1 MSLFTGM
8 NLFQWLR
15 PRPPKPTLDKR
26 DQQRLANLAPAAP
39 LSENPLRQQRWVV
52 VDLETSGLNMNRD
65 QVLSIGAVVIEDG
78 AIDLSQQFERT
89 LLRPNHKVSPAVLIH
104 GLAPSAIAAGSEPV
118 QALLDFMEFVGESP
132 LLAFHAPFD
141 QHMLSRALKE
151 SLDYPFEHHFLD
163 VAEIAPLLFPQAGL
177 RKAGLD
183 DWTQFFGLQ
192 AEERHHAS
200 ADALV
205 TAELA
210 LILFSHA
217 RRQEIDS
224 PARLD
229 QSLSKWRRRQQSH
242 SF

>member
-1 MSLFTGM
+1 MSLFD
-8 NLFQWLR
+8 WLR
-15 PRPPKPTLDKR
+15 PRPQKPTLEHR
-26 DQQRLANLAPAAP
+26 DQQRIANLAPATA
-39 LSENPLRQQRWVV
+39 LNEHPLRQQRWVV
-52 VDLETSGLNMNRD
+52 LDLETSGLNMARD

-89 LLRPNHKVSPAVLIH
+89 LLRPDHKLSPAVLIH
-104 GLAPSAIAAGSEPV
+104 GLGPSAIAAGSEPV
-118 QALLDFMEFVGESP
+118 EALLDLMEFIGDSP

-141 QHMLSRALKE
+141 QHMLARALKE
-151 SLDYPFEHHFLD
+151 SLDYRLEHRFVD
-163 VAEIAPLLFPQAGL
+163 VAEMAPLLFPQANL
-177 RKAGLD
+177 RQAGLD
-183 DWTQFFGLQ
+183 DWTSFFGLH

-217 RRQEIDS
+217 RRQQIDS

-229 QSLSKWRRRQQSH
+229 QCLSQWRRRQQSH